1 MPLLVADQRSE
12 GWFKARQYRITA
24 SVAAGCLGL
33 HPHMSRQEAWR
44 RCLGIQK
51 ESENNATRWG
61 VQFEEHAK
69 TAYEVETG
77 KLIEPTGFW
86 VHPVHDFLGSSP
98 DGFVD
103 SDGVVEIKCPG
114 KLPESVPI
122 YHRIQ
127 MLVQMLCTERT
138 WGHYYAW
145 TPDGA
150 FLKRVDIA
158 GAAGLIRKLE
168 AFYRTYVLTNTEPP
182 RKKPKRRSKGA
193 A

>member
-51 ESENNATRWG
+51 ESENRFSRWG
-61 VQFEEHAK
+61 VQFEQHAK
-69 TAYEVETG
+69 TEYEVETG
-77 KLIEPTGFW
+77 LLTEATGFW
-86 VHPVHDFLGSSP
+86 VHPVYDFLGGSP
-98 DGFVD
+98 DALVG
-103 SDGVVEIKCPG
+103 SDGLLETKCPS
-114 KLPESVPI
+114 KLPEAVPV

-127 MLVQMLCTERT
+127 CIVQCIVTERQ
-138 WGHYYAW
+138 WVDYFAW
-145 TPDGA
+145 TPEGF
-150 FLKRVDIA
+150 FLRRVHLA

-168 AFYRTYVLTNTEPP
+168 HFYKTYVLTNTEPP
-182 RKKPKRRSKGA
+182 RRKPRRRKGA